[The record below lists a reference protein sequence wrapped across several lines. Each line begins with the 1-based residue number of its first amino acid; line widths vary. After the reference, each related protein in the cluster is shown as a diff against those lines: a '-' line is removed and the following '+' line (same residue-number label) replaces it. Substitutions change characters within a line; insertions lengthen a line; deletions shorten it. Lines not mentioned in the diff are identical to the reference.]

1 MPGRR
6 SAACRLPAI
15 SVRSPAFDKL
25 AHQPRRRS
33 AVAAALYLRVD
44 DTAFVIDG
52 TPEIYPHTG
61 RTTISSNAIG
71 CSAEGDTRE
80 APCARSAVKG
90 RRTSY
95 TNGGTSEGA

>member
-44 DTAFVIDG
+44 DTAFVIGG
-52 TPEIYPHTG
+52 TPEIHPHTG
-61 RTTISSNAIG
+61 RTTISSNCHRLLG
-71 CSAEGDTRE
+71 RGRYPRSPLRAECGQ
-80 APCARSAVKG
+80 
-90 RRTSY
+90 
-95 TNGGTSEGA
+95 GTGNFLHQWRNK